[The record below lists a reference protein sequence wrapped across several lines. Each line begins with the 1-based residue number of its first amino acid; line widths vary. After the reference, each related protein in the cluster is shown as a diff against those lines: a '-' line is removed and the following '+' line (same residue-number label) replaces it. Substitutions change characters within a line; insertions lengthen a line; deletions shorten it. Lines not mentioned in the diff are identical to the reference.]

1 MRSYYGRDNSSDA
14 RVVAENYHLMVA
26 MKRLLD
32 QKFSQQQELRA
43 SIIIQS
49 YYRGWLVRRS
59 LLELNGTVL
68 ALVMNATRLELHT
81 CLLARS
87 LARLQ
92 IVPEDCGS
100 LPSTEPLHRSSIARN
115 NTTTSSKILLLYVF
129 CSVSLAGWLVG
140 WWRCRYHCAQANE
153 RLRSSTLWCRS
164 C

>member
-68 ALVMNATRLELHT
+68 APGHERCQVGASYLLT
-81 CLLARS
+81 CS
-87 LARLQ
+87 LADRARRLRVIAFNRTFAQ
-92 IVPEDCGS
+92 IIDREKQYNNELEDIVAV
-100 LPSTEPLHRSSIARN
+100 R
-115 NTTTSSKILLLYVF
+115 ILFRL
-129 CSVSLAGWLVG
+129 SGWLAGWLV
-140 WWRCRYHCAQANE
+140 ALSLS
-153 RLRSSTLWCRS
+153 LRAS
-164 C
+164 